1 MAKVLDH
8 LPELDGNE
16 LKYIRNLI
24 EDMDDKTAREFADI
38 YRKKRRSLNS
48 IFMFTLLGFVG
59 VAGIQRF
66 RLGKFGTG
74 LLYLLTLGFVFAG
87 TLYDLLTYEKVVFEH
102 NKFAAIR
109 VDMDIRG
116 DS

>member
-8 LPELDGNE
+8 LPELDGDE
-16 LKYIRNLI
+16 LKYIRNII
-24 EDMDDKTAREFADI
+24 EDMDDKTAREFAGI
-38 YRKKRRSLNS
+38 YRKRRRSPNS
-48 IFMFTLLGFVG
+48 IFILTLLGFVG
-59 VAGIQRF
+59 VAGVQRF

-74 LLYLLTLGFVFAG
+74 LLYLLTLGFVFVG
-87 TLYDLLTYEKVVFEH
+87 TLYDLLTYEKAAFEH
-102 NKFAAIR
+102 NKFAALR